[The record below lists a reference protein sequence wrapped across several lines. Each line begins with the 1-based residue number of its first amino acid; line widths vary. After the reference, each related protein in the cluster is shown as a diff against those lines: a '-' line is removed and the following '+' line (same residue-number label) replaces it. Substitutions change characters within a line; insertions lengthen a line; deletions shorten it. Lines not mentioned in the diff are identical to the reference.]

1 MSSLLERAD
10 PSRFPLELTRV
21 AVLLSLSVFINY
33 VDRGSLSI
41 AAPVL
46 KDDLGLTP
54 SQLGVLL
61 SSFFWTY
68 AFCQILSGW
77 LVDRFNVNWLLALG
91 VAIWSAA
98 TLSTGLVHSF
108 VVLKAVRMLLGIG
121 ESVSYPSYSKILVKH
136 FHASQRGRANGMISA
151 GWAGG
156 PALGALAGG
165 LLVAHVG
172 WRMFFVVLGLASA
185 LWLLPWL
192 KWMPRGPGVT
202 TAANTRDPYG
212 IRETLLQFLE
222 IVLRRSAWGTFVGLF
237 CFNYLWYFLITWL
250 PFYLV
255 KYRNFSLQ
263 SMSVALG
270 TAFFALAISV
280 LVAGWIADRSIT
292 TGRSATRVLKT
303 LCGGGLGVAGITFV
317 VFFLVAN
324 QTMAMAILIF
334 CCVALG
340 MCSPNLWTMTQ
351 IMAGPQAAGKWTGLE
366 NFCGNLAGITA
377 PIVAGEVVQRTGSF
391 FWAFAITG
399 AVALLGAASYI
410 FLVGDVVPVAWSEV
424 RPLRSFPAA

>member
-1 MSSLLERAD
+1 MSIFPERAEA
-10 PSRFPLELTRV
+10 PRFPMELTRV
-21 AVLLSLSVFINY
+21 ALLLSLSVFINY

-41 AAPVL
+41 AAPLL
-46 KDDLGLTP
+46 KDDLGLTA

-77 LVDRFNVNWLLALG
+77 LVDRFNVNWVLAFG
-91 VAIWSAA
+91 VMIWSAA
-98 TLSTGLVHSF
+98 TLSTGLVRSF
-108 VVLKAVRMLLGIG
+108 AVLLAARMLLGIG
-121 ESVSYPSYSKILVKH
+121 ESASYPAYSKIIVTH

-156 PALGALAGG
+156 PALGTIVGG

-172 WRMFFVVLGLASA
+172 WRMFFVVLGIASA

-192 KWMPRGPGVT
+192 KWMPKGQGVGIVGQNRD
-202 TAANTRDPYG
+202 AAG
-212 IRETLLQFLE
+212 IPEILLQ
-222 IVLRRSAWGTFVGLF
+222 RSAWGTFAGLF

-255 KYRNFSLQ
+255 KHRNFSLQ
-263 SMSVALG
+263 TMSFALG
-270 TAFFALAISV
+270 SAFLALAVSV
-280 LVAGWIADRSIT
+280 LAAGWIADRSIAA
-292 TGRSATRVLKT
+292 GKSPTRVLKA
-303 LCGGGLGVAGITFV
+303 LCGGGLGVAGIAFV

-324 QTMAMAILIF
+324 QVIAMAILIF

-351 IMAGPQAAGKWTGLE
+351 ILAGPQTAGKWTGLE
-366 NFCGNLAGITA
+366 NFCGNLAGISA
-377 PIVAGEVVQRTGSF
+377 PLVAGFVVERTGSF

-399 AVALLGAASYI
+399 GVALVGAAAYV
-410 FLVGDVVPVAWSEV
+410 FLVGDVVPVQWRAESLATEAQ
-424 RPLRSFPAA
+424 SH

>member
-1 MSSLLERAD
+1 MSSLPHANEG
-10 PSRFPLELTRV
+10 PRFTSEHTRV

-41 AAPVL
+41 AAPLL
-46 KDDLGLTP
+46 KDDLGLTA

-77 LVDRFNVNWLLALG
+77 LVDRFNVNWVLALG

-108 VVLKAVRMLLGIG
+108 AVLLGVRMLLGIG
-121 ESVSYPSYSKILVKH
+121 ESVSYPSYSKIIVKH

-156 PALGALAGG
+156 PALGTIVGG
-165 LLVAHVG
+165 LLVAHFG
-172 WRMFFVVLGLASA
+172 WRMFFVVLGIASA
-185 LWLLPWL
+185 IWLLPWL
-192 KWMPRGPGVT
+192 KWMPKGPGLVVT
-202 TAANTRDPYG
+202 SQNPDAAG
-212 IRETLLQFLE
+212 MLEILLQ
-222 IVLRRSAWGTFVGLF
+222 RSAWGTFVGLF

-255 KYRNFSLQ
+255 KHRNFSLQ
-263 SMSVALG
+263 TMSYALG
-270 TAFFALAISV
+270 SAFFALAVSV
-280 LVAGWIADRSIT
+280 LLAGWTADRSIT
-292 TGRSATRVLKT
+292 AGKSPTRVLKA
-303 LCGGGLGVAGITFV
+303 LCGGGLGFSGIAFVA
-317 VFFLVAN
+317 FFLVQN
-324 QTMAMAILIF
+324 QIFAVAVLIL
-334 CCVALG
+334 CCLALG
-340 MCSPNLWTMTQ
+340 LCSPNLWTMTQ
-351 IMAGPQAAGKWTGLE
+351 ILAGPQTAGKWTGLE

-377 PIVAGEVVQRTGSF
+377 PLVAGFVVQRTGSF

-399 AVALLGAASYI
+399 AVALGGAASYF
-410 FLVGDVVPVAWSEV
+410 FLVGEVEPVKWASQ
-424 RPLRSFPAA
+424 PATLK